1 MSNDEQLGVRLRDAV
16 AREAAAVPDGQG
28 ALAERLV
35 RGTRQRRG
43 RRTINAAAVIAVVLI
58 VAGVGT
64 TAGLLLSAQG
74 NDALIGPDMA
84 GGEPA
89 GPPMSVSEA
98 GVVTAEMATRQGLDG
113 ARQCLSEAGK
123 PMPEGA
129 GVDPGLMLYA
139 AYLTDA
145 AGLERWSETYSGSY
159 VLSQSEPSGS
169 SELIAICW
177 YSGDV
182 PRDGSAGGPGL
193 PAPTHQLVVLQVGG
207 PAGAPGLRQ
216 DFRYS
221 RPLPVL
227 APDPPAGLTPD
238 DPISRQGLRAFE
250 QPEGVAIV
258 EQMPR
263 RTPPPEVKPVDCTPT
278 ACSDPN
284 EEVIVRVDLLID
296 GTPLDPRGGRELE
309 AGQTVEVTFELQVE
323 DGQTIRDVHLGYSA
337 TGSHGGGPDGPIGLD
352 EVLLRQ
358 PDVSG
363 TQSFDVAWTVP
374 ANAQGSQLVLYYVD
388 DKYRQ
393 GTMHSRTLGGVTATG
408 S

>member
-16 AREAAAVPDGQG
+16 AREAAGVPGGQG

-35 RGTRQRRG
+35 RGTRQHRG
-43 RRTINAAAVIAVVLI
+43 RRTINAAAVIAVVLV

-64 TAGLLLSAQG
+64 AVLLLAAQG
-74 NDALIGPDMA
+74 NDVLIGPDAA

-98 GVVTAEMATRQGLDG
+98 GVVTAEMAARKGLDG
-113 ARQCLSEAGK
+113 APQCLSEAGK

-129 GVDPGLMLYA
+129 GIDPGLTLYA

-145 AGLERWSETYSGSY
+145 AGLERWSATYSSSY
-159 VLSQSEPSGS
+159 VVSQSKPSDP

-207 PAGAPGLRQ
+207 PAGGPGVRQ

-227 APDPPAGLTPD
+227 APDPPAGLAPD
-238 DPISRQGLRAFE
+238 DPISRQGLLAFE

-263 RTPPPEVKPVDCTPT
+263 RTPPPEVEPVDCTPT

-284 EEVIVRVDLLID
+284 EEVIVRADLRVD
-296 GTPLDPRGGRELE
+296 GTPLDPRGVRELE
-309 AGQTVEVTFELQVE
+309 AGQTVEVTLELQVE

-337 TGSHGGGPDGPIGLD
+337 TGGHGGGPDGPIGLD

-374 ANAQGSQLVLYYVD
+374 TDPQGSQLVLYYVD

-393 GTMHSRTLGGVTATG
+393 GTMHSRTLGGATATE